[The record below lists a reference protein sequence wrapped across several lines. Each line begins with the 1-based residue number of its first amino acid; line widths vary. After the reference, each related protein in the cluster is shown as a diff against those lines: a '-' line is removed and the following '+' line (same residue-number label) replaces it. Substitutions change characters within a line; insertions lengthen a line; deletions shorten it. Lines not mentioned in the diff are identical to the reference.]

1 MQADKIPFGQTELMV
16 APLAFGGNILGWTA
30 GQPESFRLL
39 DNLLANGYNFIDTA
53 DSYSVWAAGH
63 SGGESETIIGKWLR
77 STGNRSRVVIATKV
91 GADLGNGKKGL
102 RASYILEA
110 ADASL
115 RRLQTDYIDL
125 YQTHFDDPEVPVEE
139 TMQAYDTLI
148 RAGKV
153 RYIGASNLSP
163 ERILASN
170 DFARAHGMSPYISL
184 QPLYNL
190 VERRKF
196 ESTYLDLAAT
206 EKLAVMPYFSLA
218 SGFLT
223 GKYRSESDFGKS
235 IRGSSMGKYLHRD
248 GLHLLSVMDGIAAET
263 GASLPQIALAWL
275 WSRPYVTTPIAS
287 ATNETQ
293 LEELMQA
300 ARLKLSPQQ
309 IERLDEASSVF

>member
-1 MQADKIPFGQTELMV
+1 MIEKIKFGDSDLHV
-16 APLAFGGNILGWTA
+16 APLAFGSNIFGWTA
-30 GQPESFRLL
+30 DEACSFELMDDL
-39 DNLLANGYNFIDTA
+39 YDHGFNFIDTA

-63 SGGESETIIGKWLR
+63 NGGESEAIIGKWLR

-125 YQTHFDDPEVPVEE
+125 YQTHFDDPDVPVEE

-153 RYIGASNLSP
+153 RYIGASNMSP

-170 DFARAHGMSPYISL
+170 DFARMHGMSPYISL

-196 ESTYLDLAAT
+196 EDTYLDLAVT
-206 EKLAVMPYFSLA
+206 EHLAVMPYFSLA

-235 IRGSSMGKYLHRD
+235 IRGSSLGKYLNPD
-248 GLHLLSVMDGIAAET
+248 GLHLLSVMDGIAMET
-263 GASLPQIALAWL
+263 GLSLSQIALAWL

-287 ATNETQ
+287 ATNKAQ

-309 IERLDEASSVF
+309 IARLDEASSVF